1 MRSIPIA
8 LAPGDG
14 AAPEMMDEAVKTAV
28 MAAEIEGVSLVFRLA
43 PMGWSAFAPYGDT
56 FPQRSYEIASQC
68 GTLFFGGV
76 GEKSLD
82 ATLGVKHKGMKPEP
96 RCLLGMRGGWELLLN
111 FRPVVYWP
119 AIRHLAKVKEL
130 PEGPIEQ
137 HWMRFLLEDSYFGNR
152 DLGQYLTDDT
162 RRAIGLMSA
171 ADVEGHEAQVSELA
185 YYSRERLEAYFFH
198 MFCYARARKLPVICV
213 SKSNMMGRYA
223 LWQKVCEQ
231 MHVQQFPNV
240 EIRYEYVDTACMMLF
255 RPQSLHGVIACGNE
269 HGDIL
274 TDGAAECWGSMGMM
288 HSSSINPLTNQA
300 MFESGAGTAPDLKGS
315 NVANPLGRILT
326 AALMLHH
333 LKLHDAAGGIEK
345 AVAKVLEDGARTKD
359 IAKPGETVVSCTEM
373 GKLVRSA
380 LRTSL

>member
-119 AIRHLAKVKEL
+119 AIRHLSKVKDL
-130 PEGPIEQ
+130 PDGPIEQ
-137 HWMRFLLEDSYFGNR
+137 HWVRFLLEDSYFGNR
-152 DLGQYLTDDT
+152 DMGQYLTDEG
-162 RRAIGLMSA
+162 RHAIWLRSA
-171 ADVEGHEAQVSELA
+171 SEVTGQEDKVSEIA
-185 YYSRERLEAYFFH
+185 YYSRARLQQYCRHVFE
-198 MFCYARARKLPVICV
+198 YAKARSLPVISV
-213 SKSNMMGRYA
+213 TKANMMGRYMLWDFVCKEVA
-223 LWQKVCEQ
+223 LE
-231 MHVQQFPNV
+231 FPNV
-240 EIRYEYVDTACMMLF
+240 PVRHEYVDTACAMLF
-255 RPQSLHGVIACGNE
+255 HPASLHGVIACGNE

-274 TDGAAECWGSMGMM
+274 SDGAAECWGSMGMM
-288 HSSSINPLTNQA
+288 HSSSINPSTGQG
-300 MFESGAGTAPDLKGS
+300 MFESGAGTAPDLKGR

-345 AVAKVLEDGARTKD
+345 AVAKALEDGARTKD